1 MNVVGLWWHDRA
13 AIAKAHDYALKS
25 FFAETDLRPGA
36 TRTRLLGPGLALVQ
50 CRFHLSGQRAPD
62 GSKAGDRATILSFV
76 LEETEEGWRAVA
88 AQNTDVVPGAE
99 THLNAGTLRPADYR

>member
-1 MNVVGLWWHDRA
+1 M
-13 AIAKAHDYALKS
+13 
-25 FFAETDLRPGA
+25 
-36 TRTRLLGPGLALVQ
+36 Q
-50 CRFHLSGQRAPD
+50 CRFRLSGQRAPD

-99 THLNAGTLRPADYR
+99 TQLNDGTLRPADYR